1 MLRDYDG
8 SVIRWMTCVER
19 GSHRFNQGNVCVD
32 CGVAGRGPTV
42 TTVRG
47 GVTPRRKK
55 EQR

>member
-1 MLRDYDG
+1 MLRDYNG

-19 GSHRFNQGNVCVD
+19 GSHRFNQAAICMD